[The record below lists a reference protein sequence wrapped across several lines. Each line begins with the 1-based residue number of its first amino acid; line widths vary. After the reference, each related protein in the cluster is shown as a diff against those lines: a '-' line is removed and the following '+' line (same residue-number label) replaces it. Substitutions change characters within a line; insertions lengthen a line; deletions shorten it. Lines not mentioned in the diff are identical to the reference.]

1 MGLENLLCESFYKS
15 IKLHYDKADYTE
27 AVRDAMFF
35 VSELVREKSGLYDK
49 DGVKL
54 FESAFLGK
62 NPALKINDG
71 NSETENNI
79 QEGVGF
85 ILKGMTQMIRNPISH
100 EKILISKSEADSILL
115 FTNVI
120 IKKIDNSSGK
130 TLIENYM
137 DIIGLQDFTSSR
149 EYSELLVAR
158 IPVKKRLE
166 LLFSIFEQRGV
177 LKKAPLVHLIAS
189 LVEIILP
196 NERKK
201 LIELFDD
208 KLLLCKPDDEL
219 AGFVNIFFANFKD
232 DIDAI
237 CRLRIQDLV
246 LKSVVGGDFEDE
258 YDFSLGEEVDFTNDK
273 GLLAE
278 SIADYLLLFQNRE
291 EIVRAMYDKLTKNF
305 SEEKFVLTKFNNVI
319 FQLDVPIT
327 SKLEKKIRL
336 SLDINS
342 PDYDERYVRALEP
355 SMSKKEDNQWKRI
368 FGDLYRSQD
377 RDMAFYSSEY
387 LDL

>member
-1 MGLENLLCESFYKS
+1 MGLENFLCDNFYKS

-54 FESAFLGK
+54 FEAAFLGK
-62 NPALKINDG
+62 NPALRINDG

-79 QEGVGF
+79 QEGIGF
-85 ILKGMTQMIRNPISH
+85 TLKGMTQMIRNPISH
-100 EKILISKSEADSILL
+100 EKITISKSEADSILL

-177 LKKAPLVHLIAS
+177 LKKAPLVNLITT
-189 LVEIILP
+189 LVDIISP
-196 NERKK
+196 TERKK
-201 LIELFDD
+201 LIELFDE

-219 AGFVNIFFANFKD
+219 AGFINIFFSNFKD

-237 CRLRIQDLV
+237 CRLRIEDLV
-246 LKSVVGGDFEDE
+246 LKSVVGGNFEDQ
-258 YDFSLGEEVDFTNDK
+258 YDFSLGEEVDFTNEK
-273 GLLAE
+273 GILAE
-278 SIADYLLLFQNRE
+278 SIADNLLLFQNKE
-291 EIVRAMYDKLTKNF
+291 EIIRAMYDKLTKNN
-305 SEEKFVLTKFNNVI
+305 SEERFVLTKFNNVI

-327 SKLEKKIRL
+327 NKLEKKIRS

-342 PDYDERYVRALEP
+342 PDYDERYVLALER
-355 SMSKKEDNQWKRI
+355 SMSKKDDNQWKRI
-368 FGDLYRSQD
+368 FGDVYRSQGSEK
-377 RDMAFYSSEY
+377 AFSNSEY